1 MEKGLL
7 TTRGPL
13 KKLEEP
19 VQWSNRAKSRLKGL
33 RSEWMVKT
41 EEKLRVDITLLRYSA
56 LKWGQRN
63 EVMVGGDVQ
72 S

>member
-7 TTRGPL
+7 TTWRPL

-33 RSEWMVKT
+33 RSEWMVKM
-41 EEKLRVDITLLRYSA
+41 EEKLHIDITLLRYLA